1 MLVDPVVGFVGKSVI
16 VGGALAGGLHAVSG
30 PDHFP
35 ALLPRCMGQQLMP
48 AAKIGVCVFVCT
60 RARVCVSMCVCVCVR
75 ARARVCVRV
84 CTFARVHTHS
94 PVQGVNKC
102 FTRTGTHTGSL
113 WGLGHAMSAMAM
125 GLAIFL
131 LKERT
136 ISSHTALGKVAF
148 GADIAIGDVHAH
160 AHDMHAHGRK
170 YIIA

>member
-60 RARVCVSMCVCVCVR
+60 RACVH
-75 ARARVCVRV
+75 V
-84 CTFARVHTHS
+84 CTCSYTS
-94 PVQGVNKC
+94 PVQGVNRC

-170 YIIA
+170 YIG

>member
-1 MLVDPVVGFVGKSVI
+1 
-16 VGGALAGGLHAVSG
+16 
-30 PDHFP
+30 
-35 ALLPRCMGQQLMP
+35 
-48 AAKIGVCVFVCT
+48 
-60 RARVCVSMCVCVCVR
+60 
-75 ARARVCVRV
+75 
-84 CTFARVHTHS
+84 
-94 PVQGVNKC
+94 
-102 FTRTGTHTGSL
+102 
-113 WGLGHAMSAMAM
+113 MSAMAM